1 VKKTSFGLMGGILLL
16 AFLFGCVPS
25 KPVYEEKTASFERL
39 VKKIEANKRRIKTFY
54 GVGSLG
60 VFSKEENLSGNFEV
74 FLKRPDSLKLVIYG
88 PFGIDLAQVLI
99 TKNNFK
105 FYDIMNNT
113 LHIGKVNSDVLKRI
127 IKMNISFDELYESL
141 TGAMSFSNR
150 LSSSPSILN
159 HNNGVLELTY
169 MDSTANRKCV
179 YNINSADLTVN
190 DYKVLTALNKEILV
204 GTYKNYKVI
213 DEIAIPQNT
222 MLEYK
227 ENKQKLTIEYRTIEI
242 NKAFDNIDFTLPDD
256 VKIIKW

>member
-1 VKKTSFGLMGGILLL
+1 MKKTSLCLIGGIAIL

-54 GVGSLG
+54 GVGNLG
-60 VFSKEENLSGNFEV
+60 VFSKEENLTGNFEV

-113 LHIGKVNSDVLKRI
+113 LHIGKLNNDVLKNI

-141 TGAMSFSNR
+141 TGAMSFSDK
-150 LSSSPSILN
+150 LSTTPTILN
-159 HNNGVLELTY
+159 NNNGFLELTY
-169 MDSTANRKCV
+169 ADSLANRKYL
-179 YNINSADLTVN
+179 YNINAGDLTVN
-190 DYKVLTALNKEILV
+190 NYRVLTMNNKEILV
-204 GTYKNYKVI
+204 GTYRNYKVI

-222 MLEYK
+222 NLEYK
-227 ENKQKLTIEYRTIEI
+227 ESKQKLNIEYRNIEV
-242 NKAFDNIDFTLPDD
+242 NKPLENIDFTVPED
-256 VKIIKW
+256 VKVIKW